1 MRICSDLRMKSLTLS
16 RRRFLS
22 NRNHSTDFLFSAN
35 KWTGFYMIGAVIKD
49 LKENLF
55 FCFLLQSTGN
65 HWNNS
70 TLHLHVQSQQ
80 WKHQNNKRNLF
91 KINNKGTNTT
101 SFIVVI
107 HVPVS
112 LLSTLNRFYTLY
124 WYFHFWLWPNTDWEG
139 EYWRKK
145 AQSL

>member
-1 MRICSDLRMKSLTLS
+1 
-16 RRRFLS
+16 
-22 NRNHSTDFLFSAN
+22 
-35 KWTGFYMIGAVIKD
+35 MIGAVMKD

-55 FCFLLQSTGN
+55 FLFVCFLLQSTGN
-65 HWNNS
+65 HWDNS
-70 TLHLHVQSQQ
+70 TRHLHVQSQQ

-91 KINNKGTNTT
+91 KIDNKGTKTT

-112 LLSTLNRFYTLY
+112 LLSTLNIFYTLY
-124 WYFHFWLWPNTDWEG
+124 WYFHFWLWTNTDWEG

-145 AQSL
+145 AQITLASFHISPLIEFKFNESVYFILQFLDSFQMKTK